1 AVDQH
6 DLVAPVELIRL
17 AWRKAQRNE
26 GIHRRCRAVT
36 LPAPRIAPYRVVT
49 ARVAEPAQLLENSDQ
64 RQSLA
69 ARLRLVRDKQA
80 IKAVLPRTDPRQWL
94 LLALVA
100 KLGRLGSQHLPHDL
114 PRYSQLAAD
123 RLDRLPLNKIRPA
136 DLRDRLHDQHPKLG
150 PRSSRKPP
158 LTPPSEGSPKKG
170 PRFRGDRRPNGAQT
184 QCWCN
189 LTGP

>member
-1 AVDQH
+1 MPRVQVPLKKANARSWASNTISCVSRGVGPHERHPAVAQPDMRHLYRYRRAVDQH

-17 AWRKAQRNE
+17 AWRKAQRNK

-80 IKAVLPRTDPRQWL
+80 IKAVLPRTDPRPWL

-100 KLGRLGSQHLPHDL
+100 KLRPLGS
-114 PRYSQLAAD
+114 
-123 RLDRLPLNKIRPA
+123 
-136 DLRDRLHDQHPKLG
+136 
-150 PRSSRKPP
+150 
-158 LTPPSEGSPKKG
+158 
-170 PRFRGDRRPNGAQT
+170 
-184 QCWCN
+184 
-189 LTGP
+189 